1 MLISIITAVYNRK
14 AVIGDALASFA
25 AQTHVKRE
33 HVLIDGGSTDG
44 TLEVLRAHLGP
55 TMTLVSEPDGGIYDA
70 LNKGIA
76 LAKGD
81 VIGLLHSDDLFASP
95 LVLAKVADHFS
106 DPKVDAVYGD
116 LQYVAANDV
125 SRVIRHWTAGRFDP
139 TLLKKGWMPPHPTLF
154 LRRQVYEKYGT
165 YDTSFR
171 IAADYDAILRY
182 FGKGEIRS
190 AYIPEVLVK
199 MRVGGESN
207 KSLRRIIRKSS
218 EDYRALKKNGM
229 GGLGTLFWKNF
240 SKLHQFF
247 GRAN

>member
-95 LVLAKVADHFS
+95 LVLAKVA
-106 DPKVDAVYGD
+106 A
-116 LQYVAANDV
+116 
-125 SRVIRHWTAGRFDP
+125 
-139 TLLKKGWMPPHPTLF
+139 
-154 LRRQVYEKYGT
+154 
-165 YDTSFR
+165 
-171 IAADYDAILRY
+171 
-182 FGKGEIRS
+182 
-190 AYIPEVLVK
+190 
-199 MRVGGESN
+199 
-207 KSLRRIIRKSS
+207 
-218 EDYRALKKNGM
+218 
-229 GGLGTLFWKNF
+229 
-240 SKLHQFF
+240 
-247 GRAN
+247 

>member
-1 MLISIITAVYNRK
+1 
-14 AVIGDALASFA
+14 
-25 AQTHVKRE
+25 
-33 HVLIDGGSTDG
+33 
-44 TLEVLRAHLGP
+44 
-55 TMTLVSEPDGGIYDA
+55 
-70 LNKGIA
+70 
-76 LAKGD
+76 
-81 VIGLLHSDDLFASP
+81 
-95 LVLAKVADHFS
+95 
-106 DPKVDAVYGD
+106 
-116 LQYVAANDV
+116 
-125 SRVIRHWTAGRFDP
+125 
-139 TLLKKGWMPPHPTLF
+139 HPTLF

-247 GRAN
+247 GKAN